1 MSYYGHPYVI
11 TPQGYYY
18 APGHQ
23 AQQVQQAQRQQQPQ
37 QASAQ
42 HQQLAD
48 EERQALAY
56 LQSVRRRRE
65 AAEAAMALEA
75 KERQRAQAEREKA
88 LRAAA
93 ERHNALIQA
102 ARRERAVREALERER
117 QREAAFQQAL
127 QAHQAQQVQAAIEAE
142 RRRQTA
148 AAEAYA
154 RALREHRERSQH
166 RQEPSPP
173 PRANQPLPA
182 QSLPAQPDPT
192 HQPQAQTQPQEADDE
207 VDLDGINA
215 LLGQLFGFNLATEPT
230 EEPPA
235 PKPKKEEPK
244 TEAPK
249 PTEVPQ
255 PAETPKPVE
264 KAIPAAPKAEDAAPK
279 KDDESPELPE
289 DLNELLNQFLGLN
302 VAPAAEGERGNP
314 KASQQLVGNAVGDLN
329 AFLAQY
335 GLEFVPE
342 SEDESEDEAPES
354 TKADEPTFK
363 ITNEAGWAALPTEN
377 DKNASRSAATTAA
390 LADPT
395 SSTAVAPAPASKIT
409 AERDAPAPP
418 KEGRPR
424 QASREPDE
432 EAPFT
437 STLGSY
443 QDLPPYLRDILS
455 QMEAALCEEHP
466 DDCECDPETRT
477 PCAHGTDGKPCAAH
491 KQRYRRERAMAK
503 KRASKERREQRR
515 ANMFASTLE
524 DTDAAGFPG
533 GASANDT
540 FLHHEVYA
548 QAAAS
553 GAAVEHEAAE
563 ANVSAQEAREEAIP
577 RGEPGWAVD
586 EHRAAA
592 EQAAAAGTSQLHA
605 PEPIPAPSQA
615 SIDAKEAKQEAIPTE
630 ASTAEVAEHR
640 EVAEEAAATKH
651 QQLHADAPAFHPKSE
666 KKAEDLKPSSPE
678 AQEAFQ
684 KLNAISQQLK
694 ATCDKF
700 TFPRNL
706 SFSPSLADATQPP
719 LLYTRNNHAYHAQA
733 HSLMQLLLAV
743 DGVQSHGDKAVRQ
756 LRKAVVKQIE
766 GALNDLE
773 KGRDAKWAEV
783 KERRERGESDDDEDD
798 WILTGDTTDATSDL
812 EA

>member
-11 TPQGYYY
+11 PQGYYY
-18 APGHQ
+18 
-23 AQQVQQAQRQQQPQ
+23 PQ
-37 QASAQ
+37 QAGRQPQTPVPAASASAE
-42 HQQLAD
+42 QLAL

-75 KERQRAQAEREKA
+75 KERQRAQAEREEA

-102 ARRERAVREALERER
+102 ARRERAIREALERER

-154 RALREHRERSQH
+154 RALGEHRQRSQ
-166 RQEPSPP
+166 RSLPTQAPQCQIAAPFSPSPLAKVQQP
-173 PRANQPLPA
+173 AAFAPRPETTLQP
-182 QSLPAQPDPT
+182 
-192 HQPQAQTQPQEADDE
+192 HDE

-230 EEPPA
+230 EEPPV
-235 PKPKKEEPK
+235 PKPKKETPQTKAEPSMPAD
-244 TEAPK
+244 EAKAATSP
-249 PTEVPQ
+249 PQTAPATAQ
-255 PAETPKPVE
+255 PA
-264 KAIPAAPKAEDAAPK
+264 AR
-279 KDDESPELPE
+279 KDDAELPE

-302 VAPAAEGERGNP
+302 VAPAAEGERSNL
-314 KASQQLVGNAVGDLN
+314 KASQQLVGNAVEDLN
-329 AFLAQY
+329 AFLGQY

-342 SEDESEDEAPES
+342 SESESDSEYQTPKTSVD
-354 TKADEPTFK
+354 TQDEPKAK
-363 ITNEAGWAALPTEN
+363 ITNESGWAVLPAEN
-377 DKNASRSAATTAA
+377 DKNAKSAAPTVTPANTAQ
-390 LADPT
+390 PT
-395 SSTAVAPAPASKIT
+395 PPTQLT

-418 KEGRPR
+418 KDKEERHR

-437 STLGSY
+437 STLSSY
-443 QDLPPYLRDILS
+443 QNLPPYLRDILS
-455 QMEAALCEEHP
+455 QMEAAMCEE
-466 DDCECDPETRT
+466 DQCECNPETRT
-477 PCAHGTDGKPCAAH
+477 PCVHGPDGMPCAAH
-491 KQRYRRERAMAK
+491 RQRTRRERALAK
-503 KRASKERREQRR
+503 KRAAKERREQRR
-515 ANMFASTLE
+515 AKKFATAQ
-524 DTDAAGFPG
+524 DDKDAAGIPL
-533 GASANDT
+533 GASPNDT
-540 FLHHEVYA
+540 VVHHDVYA
-548 QAAAS
+548 QAAAA
-553 GAAVEHEAAE
+553 GAAVEHEVAD

-577 RGEPGWAVD
+577 ENEPQSVVD
-586 EHRAAA
+586 EHRSVA
-592 EQAAAAGTSQLHA
+592 EQAVAAGTSQLHA
-605 PEPIPAPSQA
+605 PHPTTESQEK
-615 SIDAKEAKQEAIPTE
+615 IDAREEQQEAIPSE
-630 ASTAEVAEHR
+630 ASKTDIAAHREIAEEVAAKPHSELR
-640 EVAEEAAATKH
+640 
-651 QQLHADAPAFHPKSE
+651 ADAPAFQSKSD
-666 KKAEDLKPSSPE
+666 KKTKDAQPSSPE
-678 AQEAFQ
+678 AEESVQ

-694 ATCDKF
+694 ATCAKF
-700 TFPRNL
+700 KFPRTL

-743 DGVQSHGDKAVRQ
+743 DGVQSHGDKAVRNR
-756 LRKAVVKQIE
+756 RKAVVKEIE

-783 KERRERGESDDDEDD
+783 KARRERGESDDDDDD

-812 EA
+812 DA